1 MERIRRGFLK
11 YFVLISFVT
20 YYSGA
25 TMFYHSHISG
35 EEKIVHSHLYL
46 AGDASTPSHTHSSA
60 SLSLISLL
68 ISSLNFIAA
77 ALILQSA
84 FSKLLSVILI
94 NEERL
99 LSLVFHLQSQSR
111 APPSVS

>member
-1 MERIRRGFLK
+1 
-11 YFVLISFVT
+11 
-20 YYSGA
+20 
-25 TMFYHSHISG
+25 MFYHSHISG
-35 EEKIVHSHLYL
+35 DKTTVHSHLYL
-46 AGDASTPSHTHSSA
+46 PGDNATSSHTHSSA

-68 ISSLNFIAA
+68 FSSLNFIAA
-77 ALILQSA
+77 SLILQSA
-84 FSKLLSVILI
+84 FRKLLSVILI